1 MAHSRQIFAKGA
13 VHAAEWICRQKPGI
27 YSMADVLGL

>member
-13 VHAAEWICRQKPGI
+13 VRAAEWVCGQKPGI
-27 YSMADVLGL
+27 YSMDDVLGL